1 MEFSNLVYGALHG
14 ILMMIQVI
22 LMHHLIHSLKTTALR
37 QPLAL

>member
-22 LMHHLIHSLKTTALR
+22 LMHHPIHSLKTTALR